1 MLCAWRPAGGK
12 WSLNPDKSYIIIM
25 ANSGSYPQYQITG
38 GTALIPA
45 RVGSAGNC
53 YTASQYVTGATYVD
67 VISNDFC
74 WILEM
79 DSMTLSE

>member
-1 MLCAWRPAGGK
+1 
-12 WSLNPDKSYIIIM
+12 M
-25 ANSGSYPQYQITG
+25 ANSGSSPSYVTD

-45 RVGSAGNC
+45 RAGSAGFC
-53 YTASQYVTGATYVD
+53 YTASVYVTGATYVN

-79 DSMTLSE
+79 DSMTLEE